1 MKLGFRSLKN
11 DVISMGEWKLLKSLI
26 VIISVLVA
34 IMLIST
40 NSGIQRDLE
49 SVPKDISPIMSVPNV
64 PQPAME
70 NITLNVHY
78 GNSAYSLALEVN
90 RTEYQQLQN
99 FSEENPGYLYL
110 FYNFTLGHNNPYRI
124 YSCQLYQDFG
134 SAWFPGIT
142 HTLEDLLV
150 LWVANSDSML
160 SFHNMSYLNSIF
172 SASYNAS
179 SFWNEHLQQLTLGA
193 GWVFNHVDFVGSAI
207 SALEKLLT
215 SSTEYTQAE
224 NFVMFLFSMLKGYQ
238 SLQAI
243 ENENQFNTVT
253 STLLKYNVVDSSTYS
268 DINAIRGLSQLQN
281 VTVHNLTLS
290 LFRDL
295 YGNSYSSEAVI
306 IGTSVVRTFINDSSS
321 MGLDGALQVAGNIAT
336 QESVDDSLMLALSDV
351 SFSFITICLPLAM
364 IATFGNLINKVIQIP
379 LNYIGVEYHIE
390 KDVYQNL
397 TARYAYSIKHL
408 LYNGEPDLK
417 SMQDAADYYVI
428 ILSFISLWYYVNMH
442 LNSGNNTTKQRDI
455 NSFYMASKMIDNF
468 NTEASSLLNN

>member
-1 MKLGFRSLKN
+1 MKLGFRSLNN

-150 LWVANSDSML
+150 IWVANSDSML
-160 SFHNMSYLNSIF
+160 SFHNMSYLNSI
-172 SASYNAS
+172 
-179 SFWNEHLQQLTLGA
+179 
-193 GWVFNHVDFVGSAI
+193 
-207 SALEKLLT
+207 
-215 SSTEYTQAE
+215 
-224 NFVMFLFSMLKGYQ
+224 
-238 SLQAI
+238 
-243 ENENQFNTVT
+243 
-253 STLLKYNVVDSSTYS
+253 
-268 DINAIRGLSQLQN
+268 
-281 VTVHNLTLS
+281 
-290 LFRDL
+290 
-295 YGNSYSSEAVI
+295 
-306 IGTSVVRTFINDSSS
+306 
-321 MGLDGALQVAGNIAT
+321 
-336 QESVDDSLMLALSDV
+336 
-351 SFSFITICLPLAM
+351 
-364 IATFGNLINKVIQIP
+364 
-379 LNYIGVEYHIE
+379 
-390 KDVYQNL
+390 
-397 TARYAYSIKHL
+397 
-408 LYNGEPDLK
+408 
-417 SMQDAADYYVI
+417 
-428 ILSFISLWYYVNMH
+428 
-442 LNSGNNTTKQRDI
+442 
-455 NSFYMASKMIDNF
+455 
-468 NTEASSLLNN
+468 